1 MTDYYRD
8 RVRHGGIL
16 ANNFVKFWWENQ
28 VGPMQY
34 GTEEKKP
41 RRFGPGVMGPPVGE
55 SQRLQLSITRGRLV
69 QLIHRDFP
77 PSRPGLLGRHH
88 P

>member
-1 MTDYYRD
+1 MPQVLNGSRCPRFAGMTDYYRD

-34 GTEEKKP
+34 GTEEKRP

-55 SQRLQLSITRGRLV
+55 LQRLQ
-69 QLIHRDFP
+69 
-77 PSRPGLLGRHH
+77 
-88 P
+88 

>member
-16 ANNFVKFWWENQ
+16 SNNFVNFWWNNQ

-34 GTEEKKP
+34 GNAEKKP
-41 RRFGPGVMGPPVGE
+41 RRFGPGVFGPPVGE
-55 SQRLQLSITRGRLV
+55 SPVIKGWRP
-69 QLIHRDFP
+69 LIHVQGP
-77 PSRPGLLGRHH
+77 NASRGPWPRTN
-88 P
+88 

>member
-28 VGPMQY
+28 MGPMQY

-41 RRFGPGVMGPPVGE
+41 RRFGPGVMGPPVE
-55 SQRLQLSITRGRLV
+55 
-69 QLIHRDFP
+69 F
-77 PSRPGLLGRHH
+77 
-88 P
+88 

>member
-1 MTDYYRD
+1 MEMHPGANLYRVHLRLVGMTDYYRD

-34 GTEEKKP
+34 GTEEKRP

-55 SQRLQLSITRGRLV
+55 SRV
-69 QLIHRDFP
+69 F
-77 PSRPGLLGRHH
+77 
-88 P
+88 

>member
-55 SQRLQLSITRGRLV
+55 LQRCHARKI
-69 QLIHRDFP
+69 
-77 PSRPGLLGRHH
+77 SRNDRPRFATF
-88 P
+88 

>member
-34 GTEEKKP
+34 GTEEKRP
-41 RRFGPGVMGPPVGE
+41 RRFGQSFLLPA
-55 SQRLQLSITRGRLV
+55 TRP
-69 QLIHRDFP
+69 D
-77 PSRPGLLGRHH
+77 S
-88 P
+88 